1 MEQNDIPK
9 AYDPKEWE
17 DRLYRKW
24 EESGFFNPDICIE
37 KGVAKADASTFS
49 VLMPPPNVTGVLHL
63 GHAMENAIMD
73 VMARSKRM
81 RGFRTLYLP
90 GADHAAVATQSRVE
104 KNLVAAGMT
113 NPRQEL
119 GREGLLGKIREFAD
133 DSKATIT
140 RQVRAMG
147 SSCDWSRFAYT
158 FDGPR
163 AHAVNT
169 MFKKMYDDG
178 LIYKGYRVVNWSVK
192 GQSTCSDDELEHI
205 ERPAKLYTFRY
216 SADFPIPVATTR
228 PETKL
233 GDTAVAVHPEDTRY
247 KDLIG
252 KTFEVEIGAAKPLS
266 ITIIGDEEV
275 DPSFGTGAVGVTPA
289 HSQTDFDI
297 RERHPEIG
305 LVQVIGA
312 DGKMTLDA
320 GREYRGLDVL
330 SAREKFVTYLREND
344 LLEKEEDI
352 VQNVGTSD
360 RFGDVVEV
368 LPMEQWFV
376 AVNREIPGR
385 GKTLKD
391 LMREAVTTGLD
402 GDTERR
408 VSIQP
413 ERFEKV
419 YLHWIDN
426 LRDWCISRQIWWGH
440 RIPVWYDMSDQKN
453 GNGLMSIRKDSLVI
467 SKDDQEKIHR
477 LADGH
482 GPSGLPGDD
491 ESISVTTMT
500 FSIANILVERL
511 RLLSWEE
518 LSEKVS
524 RYHLEGCEGKV
535 FFGDE
540 APDESKWI
548 QDPDTLDTWFSS
560 GLWSFSTLGWPDT
573 GAKDLMT
580 FHPTSFMQMGYE
592 ILFFWMARMILMT
605 GYGLGTIPFRNVYI
619 HGILR
624 DKDGR
629 KFSKSLGNGIDPIEV
644 GREYGT
650 DALRLALLSD
660 VTPGND
666 ARFSYDKVENA
677 RNFVNKLWNIARYVA
692 TMSKTTDEASEAKS
706 LADRWILGRLATVAE
721 EVSDH
726 LDAYRFSLAIETL
739 RSFTRDDFADWY
751 VEIHKIE
758 RNDVILRQIL
768 DALLR
773 LWHPFIPFVTEA
785 IYGTLGSRDL
795 LLTAAWPEASRSAT
809 VGADFEELRSLVIRI
824 RNLRAIYRIDPTK
837 RLAASISTKNGLDLS
852 GSLTVI
858 SRLARVEIADTFPGA
873 AAELIVSDRLSA
885 RISLES
891 VIDIEAERTRLD
903 KELAETERY
912 AASLQAKLEN
922 PSFAERA
929 PEAVVAQTRSLL
941 DETRAKAEELR
952 LHLGS
957 LV

>member
-1 MEQNDIPK
+1 MTRPALKKARFGFKMGNMEANDIPK
-9 AYDPKEWE
+9 AYDPTQWE
-17 DRLYRKW
+17 EKLYRKW
-24 EESGFFNPDICIE
+24 EESGFFNPDTCIE
-37 KGVAKADASTFS
+37 KGVTKTDAEPFS

-73 VMARSKRM
+73 VMTREKRM
-81 RGFRTLYLP
+81 RGFRTLFLP

-119 GREGLLGKIREFAD
+119 GREGLLEKIREFAD
-133 DSKATIT
+133 GSKATIT

-158 FDGPR
+158 FDETR

-178 LIYKGYRVVNWSVK
+178 LIYRGYRVVNWSVK

-216 SADFPIPVATTR
+216 SEDFPIPVATTR

-247 KDLIG
+247 EDLIG

-266 ITIIGDEEV
+266 ITIIGDPEV

-289 HSQTDFDI
+289 HSQTDFEI

-376 AVNREIPGR
+376 AVDREIHGR
-385 GKTLKD
+385 GKSLKD

-440 RIPVWYDMSDQKN
+440 RIPVWYK
-453 GNGLMSIRKDSLVI
+453 I
-467 SKDDQEKIHR
+467 SKQKTDNSKQR
-477 LADGH
+477 
-482 GPSGLPGDD
+482 
-491 ESISVTTMT
+491 
-500 FSIANILVERL
+500 
-511 RLLSWEE
+511 
-518 LSEKVS
+518 
-524 RYHLEGCEGKV
+524 EGTEAIYCGT
-535 FFGDE
+535 E
-540 APDESKWI
+540 APEGEGWI

-573 GAKDLMT
+573 GAKDLIT

-605 GYGLGTIPFRNVYI
+605 SYGLGTIPFRDVYI

-644 GREYGT
+644 GKEYGT

-660 VTPGND
+660 ISPGND
-666 ARFSYDKVENA
+666 ARFSYDKVEA
-677 RNFVNKLWNIARYVA
+677 GRNLVNKLWNIARYVA
-692 TMSKTTDEASEAKS
+692 TVSEPTDAAPGAKS

-726 LDAYRFSLAIETL
+726 LDSYRFSLAIESL
-739 RSFTRDDFADWY
+739 RTFTRDDFADWY
-751 VEIHKIE
+751 VEIHKE
-758 RNDVILRQIL
+758 EKNDAVLRHVL
-768 DALLR
+768 DSIVR

-785 IYGTLGSRDL
+785 IY
-795 LLTAAWPEASRSAT
+795 EASGNEGFLMTARWPVMSSADREN
-809 VGADFEELRSLVIRI
+809 AEFEELRSLVTRI
-824 RNLRAIYRIDPTK
+824 RNLRAVYRIDPAK
-837 RLAASISTKNGLDLS
+837 RLTVSVSAKDGLDLS
-852 GSLTVI
+852 DSFPVI
-858 SRLARVEIADTFPGA
+858 SRLARVDIAKSFDGP
-873 AAELIVSDRLSA
+873 AAEIVVSDRLFA
-885 RISLES
+885 HISFEG

-903 KELAETERY
+903 KELAEAEGY
-912 AASLQAKLEN
+912 AASLEKKLGN
-922 PSFAERA
+922 PSFTERA
-929 PEAVVAQTRSLL
+929 PKEIVDQTRTLL
-941 DETRAKAEELR
+941 EETRAKADELR
-952 LHLGS
+952 EHISTLEKS
-957 LV
+957 